1 METVSITH
9 MRKWHFGE
17 CKELPNLVGDADQ
30 EVCNYGS
37 CCFNHLM
44 SINLQG
50 FFILNPI
57 LSDLCKLMLYN
68 LEKNVT
74 PSGNTT

>member
-1 METVSITH
+1 
-9 MRKWHFGE
+9 
-17 CKELPNLVGDADQ
+17 
-30 EVCNYGS
+30 
-37 CCFNHLM
+37 M

-57 LSDLCKLMLYN
+57 LSDLCKLGLYN

-74 PSGNTT
+74 PSGNTTQASD